1 MIHSVKKILFCSGL
15 LLLAACAPQV
25 AEKPVDLVW
34 PNPPETPRIRYIRSL
49 SRTTEFG
56 SSTSSLIQSLFGD
69 QTGGTMAK
77 PYGTA
82 TDSEGKVYVTD
93 TGLNMVWVFDERN
106 KKVNFLGTS
115 GQGALKTPIGIAVDA
130 RDTVFVS
137 DVALQ
142 RVYGFDRKGELA
154 VAIGDK
160 DELPRPSGLAI
171 DRSSNRLF
179 VADSKLHKIRV
190 YDSVSGKFVKEIGRR
205 GIEEGEFNIPTNLFI
220 RNGRLY
226 VTDTGNF
233 RIQVLDLDGNF
244 LTKIGKIGDA
254 PGMVARPK
262 GVAVD
267 SENHVYV
274 VDAAF
279 DNFQIF
285 SDQGE
290 ILLFVGE
297 AGRTPGRFWLPAG
310 IHIDDEDRVYVA
322 DSYNRRVQV
331 FQYLGEK
338 HRAKLAAPATKP

>member
-1 MIHSVKKILFCSGL
+1 MIHSFKKILFCSGL
-15 LLLAACAPQV
+15 LLLAGCAPQV

-34 PNPPETPRIRYIRSL
+34 PNPPETPRIRYLRSL
-49 SRTTEFG
+49 SKTTEFG
-56 SSTSSLIQSLFGD
+56 SSTSGLVQSLFGD
-69 QTGGTMAK
+69 DFGGIMAK
-77 PYGTA
+77 PYGIA
-82 TDSEGKVYVTD
+82 TDSEGKVYVSD
-93 TGLNMVWVFDERN
+93 TGLNMVWVFDEKN
-106 KKVNFLGTS
+106 KKVSFLGTS
-115 GQGALKTPIGIAVDA
+115 GQGTLKTPIGIAVDA
-130 RDTVFVS
+130 RDIVFVS
-137 DVALQ
+137 DVTLQ
-142 RVYGFDRKGELA
+142 RVYGFDRKGELV

-160 DELPRPSGLAI
+160 GELPRPSGLAI
-171 DRSSNRLF
+171 DSKSNRLY
-179 VADSKLHKIRV
+179 VADSKLHTIRV
-190 YDSVSGKFVKEIGRR
+190 YDCVSGKFIKEIGKR
-205 GIEEGEFNIPTNLFI
+205 GVEEGEFNIPTNLFI
-220 RNGRLY
+220 RNGKLY

-233 RIQVLDLDGNF
+233 RIQVFNLDGNF

-267 SENHVYV
+267 SEDHVYV

-297 AGRTPGRFWLPAG
+297 AGRTPGKFWLPAG
-310 IHIDDEDRVYVA
+310 VHIDDEDRIYVA

-338 HRAKLAAPATKP
+338 HRAKLTAPATKP